1 MQISGMLPP
10 LLRMAIKAGSLET
23 VKAAIKQGVD
33 PNISDAEG
41 NSLLISALR
50 SKQFHICQFLLENG
64 ASPEAKSNSGVSAAD
79 LAIEI
84 DDENKLQL
92 WKSTT
97 NSIQKREIEQ
107 VKIDDWIAEEEITL
121 PPSETSVFSQV
132 IEYQNSISQWELIDR
147 DTLWEDVDIDFLNEV
162 FDKSLDDAFY
172 KATLNIAAK
181 ANIYGVIDPIEIQA
195 TLEAAGLE
203 EEIENRDL
211 LHTAEFIIE
220 SLGFAV
226 DICSD
231 SGYYWPSEMPA
242 KNINDPDWNS
252 FFRSIYHKKITSLS
266 LLQRTLQK
274 SQTISKEE
282 EKSLFEALKSDPSNA
297 KVREKI
303 ITANLRFAYKT
314 AIGYSRNCAA
324 IGLEDRI
331 SEAIF
336 GLIIALEKFE
346 IDRELKFIS
355 YAVHWIRQRI
365 LKYYADHEHNIRIPA
380 NKLALISRFKRD
392 VEKNNSDYEKLFSL
406 PEYTDS
412 AKEISELLMMSEV
425 SIEAPIDGLDES
437 EAPLFCD
444 CIGVEACQEDEA
456 DNALLKS
463 ILDRV
468 LDGLLPEREAKILR
482 MYYGINYS
490 KEFTYDEIGRELN
503 LTRERIRQIH
513 NKCLNKL
520 LKNKTSSELLFPFI
534 GERAGN

>member
-1 MQISGMLPP
+1 M
-10 LLRMAIKAGSLET
+10 
-23 VKAAIKQGVD
+23 KAAIKQGVD
-33 PNISDAEG
+33 PNIRDAEG
-41 NSLLISALR
+41 NSLLVSALR

-64 ASPEAKSNSGVSAAD
+64 ANPETKSNSGVSAID
-79 LAIEI
+79 LAIQL
-84 DDENKLQL
+84 DDTNTLQL
-92 WKSTT
+92 WKPTN
-97 NSIQKREIEQ
+97 NSIQKFEIEQ
-107 VKIDDWIAEEEITL
+107 CEIDDWIEEKEVTL
-121 PPSETSVFSQV
+121 PPSETSVPSQA
-132 IEYQNSISQWELIDR
+132 IQYQISISQWGLIDR
-147 DTLWEDVDIDFLNEV
+147 DTLWEDVDIDFLNEI
-162 FDKSLDDAFY
+162 FNKKSHDTFY
-172 KATLNIAAK
+172 KAILNLAAK
-181 ANIYGVIDPIEIQA
+181 ANIYGVIDPIEIKK

-203 EEIENRDL
+203 DEIEHRDL

-220 SLGFAV
+220 SLGFVV
-226 DICSD
+226 DLCTD
-231 SGYYWPSEMPA
+231 SGYCWPSEIPLQS
-242 KNINDPDWNS
+242 INDLDWNG
-252 FFRSIYHKKITSLS
+252 FFASVYYKRITSLS
-266 LLQRTLQK
+266 LIQRTLQK
-274 SQTISKEE
+274 SEAISKEE
-282 EKSLFEALKSDPSNA
+282 EKNLFEILKSDPYDT

-314 AIGYSRNCAA
+314 AIGYGKNCAA
-324 IGLEDRI
+324 IGIEDRI

-336 GLIIALEKFE
+336 GLIIALDRFE
-346 IDRELKFIS
+346 INREIKFIS

-365 LKYYADHEHNIRIPA
+365 QKHYADHEHNIRIPA

-392 VEKNNSDYEKLFSL
+392 LEKNNNDYEKSLNL
-406 PEYTDS
+406 PEYIDS

-425 SIEAPIDGLDES
+425 SIEAPIDGLNES

-468 LDGLLPEREAKILR
+468 LDGLLSEREAKILR

-520 LKNKTSSELLFPFI
+520 LKNKTSSELLFPFL
-534 GERAGN
+534 GEGAGN